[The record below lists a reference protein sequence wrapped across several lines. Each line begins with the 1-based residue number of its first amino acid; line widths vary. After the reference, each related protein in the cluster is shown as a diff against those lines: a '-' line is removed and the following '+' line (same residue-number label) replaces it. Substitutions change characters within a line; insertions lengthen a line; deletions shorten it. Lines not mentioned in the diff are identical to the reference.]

1 MCLIYVLL
9 QECDERLQK
18 IHREEITSQ
27 LQANKLTIEA
37 VKSQAEQ
44 KRLKDIE
51 ELNIEHENDQGLLI
65 IVKIGLCLITLQ
77 SNLDV
82 TKAQKVLC
90 RVFTCITAG
99 CFLELQDIFML
110 YLSNC

>member
-1 MCLIYVLL
+1 MSYVLL

-51 ELNIEHENDQGLLI
+51 ELNIEHESDQGLLI
-65 IVKIGLCLITLQ
+65 IVK
-77 SNLDV
+77 NW
-82 TKAQKVLC
+82 
-90 RVFTCITAG
+90 
-99 CFLELQDIFML
+99 FMFNN
-110 YLSNC
+110 STVKP

>member
-9 QECDERLQK
+9 QECDERIQK

-65 IVKIGLCLITLQ
+65 IVKNWFMFNNIT
-77 SNLDV
+77 V
-82 TKAQKVLC
+82 KP
-90 RVFTCITAG
+90 
-99 CFLELQDIFML
+99 
-110 YLSNC
+110 

>member
-65 IVKIGLCLITLQ
+65 IVKNWFMFNNIT
-77 SNLDV
+77 V
-82 TKAQKVLC
+82 KP
-90 RVFTCITAG
+90 
-99 CFLELQDIFML
+99 
-110 YLSNC
+110 

>member
-9 QECDERLQK
+9 QECDERIQK

-65 IVKIGLCLITLQ
+65 IVKNWFMFNPLSPNIHIQILQTGLHT
-77 SNLDV
+77 
-82 TKAQKVLC
+82 
-90 RVFTCITAG
+90 FP
-99 CFLELQDIFML
+99 
-110 YLSNC
+110 

>member
-9 QECDERLQK
+9 QECDERIQK

-27 LQANKLTIEA
+27 LEANKLTIEA

-65 IVKIGLCLITLQ
+65 IVKNWFMFNNIT
-77 SNLDV
+77 V
-82 TKAQKVLC
+82 KP
-90 RVFTCITAG
+90 
-99 CFLELQDIFML
+99 
-110 YLSNC
+110 

>member
-1 MCLIYVLL
+1 ML

-27 LQANKLTIEA
+27 CQANKLTIEA

-65 IVKIGLCLITLQ
+65 IVKNWFMFNNIT
-77 SNLDV
+77 V
-82 TKAQKVLC
+82 KP
-90 RVFTCITAG
+90 
-99 CFLELQDIFML
+99 
-110 YLSNC
+110 

>member
-65 IVKIGLCLITLQ
+65 IVKNWFMFNPLSPNIHIQILQTGLHT
-77 SNLDV
+77 
-82 TKAQKVLC
+82 
-90 RVFTCITAG
+90 FP
-99 CFLELQDIFML
+99 
-110 YLSNC
+110 